1 MTPFLLGLQVATAA
15 LPLVF
20 QGIVQ
25 VADIINFI
33 ASWNQLTPD
42 ELQELENRTL
52 AEVDAENARVQA
64 VMLPPEGSGH
74 L

>member
-15 LPLVF
+15 IPAVL
-20 QGIVQ
+20 QGIMT
-25 VADIINFI
+25 VADIIKFI
-33 ASWNQLTPD
+33 STWGALTPD
-42 ELQELENRTL
+42 ELLELENRTL
-52 AEVDAENARVQA
+52 AEVDQENARVQA